1 MRADNKPGVKAIRAL
16 SKARRWAHKKP
27 IDPVIDPTWNR
38 MQADEAAAEAAELL
52 QPPAELLRAGGE
64 VAVPAG
70 RDEALTPARTDIL
83 STLEDPNMIS
93 VEASEQ
99 RMDAA
104 HSAGVLQSAVDA
116 AMSARARNSLETM
129 LCHQMAAA
137 HHAAMHLLARAAA
150 PNLPPVEQVRFSNA
164 SARMMQAY
172 QETLLALQKFRAGG
186 HQTVV
191 VQHVQVSGGQ
201 TVVAGTV
208 ESGTTRGRGQEPR
221 SEGKNTGQ

>member
-1 MRADNKPGVKAIRAL
+1 
-16 SKARRWAHKKP
+16 
-27 IDPVIDPTWNR
+27 
-38 MQADEAAAEAAELL
+38 
-52 QPPAELLRAGGE
+52 
-64 VAVPAG
+64 
-70 RDEALTPARTDIL
+70 
-83 STLEDPNMIS
+83 MIS

-150 PNLPPVEQVRFSNA
+150 PYLPPVEQVRFSNA